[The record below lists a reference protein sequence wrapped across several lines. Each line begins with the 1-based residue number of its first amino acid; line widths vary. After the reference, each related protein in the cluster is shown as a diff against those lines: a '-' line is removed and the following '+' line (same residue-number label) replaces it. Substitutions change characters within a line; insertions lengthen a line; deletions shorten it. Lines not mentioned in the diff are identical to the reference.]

1 MSLYSTYWYKIASI
15 KPRLRS
21 HVLIHRHV
29 YRGQNWYV
37 LQDLSADRRHR
48 FNKASYGVI
57 ALVDGTR
64 TVQEIWDASIE
75 ALGDDALTQDEVI
88 QLFGQLHR
96 NELLKSDIAPDIAE
110 LFERRKNRPT
120 PWKQRFM
127 NPLALRFPLFD
138 PDAFLLRWLPF
149 FRPLM
154 NRAGFALWAAIV
166 GLGFILALY
175 HWSDLTHDLT
185 DRLLTPK
192 NLVLLWLVFPVV
204 KLFHELG
211 HAFAIRRWGG
221 EVHEMG
227 IMLLAFTPIP
237 YVEASSSAAFPEK
250 KRRMAVAAAGIMV
263 ELCIASIALFVWLS
277 VEQGRV
283 SAIAYNVMLIGG
295 VSTLLFNG
303 NPLLRFDGYYIFS
316 DWVEIPNLSKR
327 SISYLGYLFQHYL
340 IGIKEC
346 SSPVTAR
353 GEEGWLFFYGVAA
366 FLYRLV
372 IFTTIV
378 LFIGSKF
385 FIVGVFIA
393 IWAVSTQMI
402 YPAVLHS
409 YRFLGRASGRRK
421 RVRIFT
427 VATGMALIVCLLL
440 FIVPVPLRTM
450 VQGVVAVPE
459 HSQLR
464 AGTDCFVTEM
474 HADDGDTIVQG
485 QVLLRCEDPFLNARV
500 KLLEA
505 NLDEAKVTYNAE
517 SLKARV
523 QREILREQIRAA
535 EADLAEARQRKEELI
550 IRSPGSG
557 ILVLAQNNNL
567 VGSYLRQGERIGY
580 ILGNRATNVIVVID
594 QANIALV
601 REKTEAVRIRL
612 AGNLGEPF
620 IAEIEREIPAAS
632 GVLPSAALGTMG
644 GGSILVDPADKS
656 GIRVLGSAFQ
666 FEIRLP
672 EEFAKDRIGE
682 RAFLLFD
689 HGFEPL
695 AMQWYRL
702 LRQLFLRKFNV

>member
-37 LQDLSADRRHR
+37 LQDLSADRQHR

-57 ALVDGTR
+57 ALIDGTR

-96 NELLKSDIAPDIAE
+96 TELLKSDIAPDIAE
-110 LFERRKNRPT
+110 LFERRKNRST

-138 PDAFLLRWLPF
+138 PDKFLLRWLPLV
-149 FRPLM
+149 RPLM
-154 NRAGFALWAAIV
+154 SRAGFVLWGAVVTFAFV
-166 GLGFILALY
+166 LALS
-175 HWSDLTHDLT
+175 HWSDLTHDLA

-263 ELCIASIALFVWLS
+263 ELFIASIALFVWLS

-316 DWVEIPNLSKR
+316 DWIEIPNLSKR
-327 SISYLGYLFQHYL
+327 SIRYLGYLFQRYL
-340 IGIKEC
+340 IGIKES

-353 GEEGWLFFYGVAA
+353 GEQGWLFCYGVGA
-366 FLYRLV
+366 FIYRLV
-372 IFTTIV
+372 ILTTIV

-385 FIVGVFIA
+385 FIIGVLIA
-393 IWAVSTQMI
+393 IWAVTMQVI
-402 YPAVLHS
+402 YPVVLHS
-409 YRFLGRASGRRK
+409 YRFLSRSSGRHK
-421 RVRIFT
+421 RSRIFAV
-427 VATGMALIVCLLL
+427 VAGIGLVLSLLL
-440 FIVPVPLRTM
+440 FVVPVPLRTM
-450 VQGVVAVPE
+450 VQGVVSVPE
-459 HSQLR
+459 RSQLR
-464 AGTDCFVTEM
+464 AGTDCFVTEVL
-474 HADDGDTIVQG
+474 ADDGDNVVEG
-485 QVLLRCEDPFLNARV
+485 EVLVRCEDPFLNARV
-500 KLLEA
+500 KILEA
-505 NLDEAKVTYNAE
+505 SLDEAKATYYAE
-517 SLKARV
+517 SLQSRV
-523 QREILREQIRAA
+523 QRDILREQMRAA
-535 EADLAEARQRKEELI
+535 EADLAEATGRKEELI
-550 IRSPGSG
+550 IRSPGG
-557 ILVLAQNNNL
+557 GMLVLAKRNNL
-567 VGSYLRQGERIGY
+567 VGSYLRQGEHIGY
-580 ILGNRATNVIVVID
+580 ILGKRATNVTVVID
-594 QANIALV
+594 QADIALV
-601 REKTEAVRIRL
+601 REKTDSVRIRL
-612 AGNLGEPF
+612 AGSLGEPF
-620 IAEIEREIPAAS
+620 VAEVEREIPAAS

-644 GGSILVDPADKS
+644 GGSIMVDPTDKR
-656 GIRVLGSAFQ
+656 GISVLGSTFQ

-682 RAFLLFD
+682 RVYLLFN

-702 LRQLFLRKFNV
+702 VRQLFLRKFNV